1 MKFNFILFKQTTL
14 VIVVLLLIVIAVFWF
29 IRRSADPVLE
39 FARPTVPG
47 HVWAVKSVDT
57 MKSSRDLA
65 KNKRDDPNFET
76 VIDIQTQN
84 IADMGANYIG
94 IGTPYDREF
103 VPILRLW
110 VSAARR
116 HNLRVWFRGNL
127 AGWEGWFGYR
137 RDLTREEHIAKVRE
151 FVAANGD
158 LFVDGDIFTPCPEC
172 ENGGPGDPRSGT
184 SVEDFRKFMIDERKA
199 VNEEF
204 AKIGKNIL
212 TNYNSMNLDVAKV
225 VFDQP
230 TVEAMD
236 NLVVVD
242 HYVADPKDL
251 VSHIDDLSKAK
262 QAKIVLGEIG
272 VPVKNIT
279 GEMTEEGQVAWL
291 EEALAGISKNKNV
304 IGLNWWVSVG
314 GETALFKNNGQPI
327 KAKST
332 LEKYFKLSDLSGV
345 N

>member
-1 MKFNFILFKQTTL
+1 MNFKNTFTKQITIIA
-14 VIVVLLLIVIAVFWF
+14 IVTIIVIAAFLL
-29 IRRSADPVLE
+29 IQRSTVKDE
-39 FARPTVPG
+39 QFAVPTVPE
-47 HVWAVKSVDT
+47 HVWTVKSVDT

-65 KNKRDDPNFET
+65 LNKRDDPNFET
-76 VIDIQTQN
+76 VVDIQTQN
-84 IADMGANYIG
+84 IANMGANYIG

-103 VPILRLW
+103 VPMLRLW

-151 FVAANGD
+151 FISANPD

-184 SVEDFRKFMIDERKA
+184 SVEDFRKFMILERRA
-199 VNEEF
+199 VDEEF

-279 GEMTEEGQVAWL
+279 GEMTEDEQVVWL
-291 EEALAGISKNKNV
+291 EEALSGISKNRNV

>member
-1 MKFNFILFKQTTL
+1 MNFKDTFIKQITVIAIAVL
-14 VIVVLLLIVIAVFWF
+14 VVVGAFLLIQRSTGKDGQFAV
-29 IRRSADPVLE
+29 
-39 FARPTVPG
+39 PTVPE
-47 HVWAVKSVDT
+47 HVWTVKSVDT

-103 VPILRLW
+103 VPMLRLW

-151 FVAANGD
+151 FIANNPD

-199 VNEEF
+199 VDEEF

-251 VSHIDDLSKAK
+251 VSHIGDLSKAK

-272 VPVKNIT
+272 VPVRNIT
-279 GEMTEEGQVAWL
+279 GEMTEDQQVVWL
-291 EEALAGISKNKNV
+291 EEALSGISKNRNV

-332 LEKYFKLSDLSGV
+332 LEKYFKLSDLSGG